1 MSQRGIR
8 FQYRKIWDH
17 GPKNL
22 LMTSSNTLRKSKN
35 AKNKKVAGSHGFG
48 NSISYWWYLLEADFL
63 CFYIVLWKWINSRR
77 YENRSTFYFLV
88 PGAKD
93 KRTILTLICSW
104 QLWVKLLFL
113 LKNANFLQKNADI
126 SKIKTALV
134 LKVIF
139 SETAHVC
146 ILTYQIR
153 YHFQKPY

>member
-1 MSQRGIR
+1 MALKIYWWRHQIR
-8 FQYRKIWDH
+8 QES
-17 GPKNL
+17 PK
-22 LMTSSNTLRKSKN
+22 TP
-35 AKNKKVAGSHGFG
+35 KNKKVAGSHGFG

-77 YENRSTFYFLV
+77 YENRSTFYSLV

-113 LKNANFLQKNADI
+113 LKNTNFLQKKNAVI
-126 SKIKTALV
+126 TKIKTALV
-134 LKVIF
+134 LKAIF

-146 ILTYQIR
+146 VLTCQIK